1 VVLYAEE
8 TRSSMNSRSTSFSS
22 AQSSVSIVLKI
33 QPDMPSSSPPYVE
46 EILSEQKT
54 EKEVDLNQLKR
65 HET

>member
-1 VVLYAEE
+1 
-8 TRSSMNSRSTSFSS
+8 MNSRSTSFSS
-22 AQSSVSIVLKI
+22 AQSSVSIVQKI

>member
-1 VVLYAEE
+1 
-8 TRSSMNSRSTSFSS
+8 MNSRSTSFSS

-46 EILSEQKT
+46 EILSKQKT